1 MPRRTLASQAVIEGI
16 GLHTGAHVTATCM
29 GATAGQGIVF
39 RRVDLPGAPE
49 VPARL
54 SQVRSTERRTALGD
68 APGSTLNDTG
78 SSQDMQS
85 GGMGFGVDLM
95 PTASVNYDRSSG
107 GVQIE
112 DVTGADRDDNY
123 SGK

>member
-1 MPRRTLASQAVIEGI
+1 MKKLI
-16 GLHTGAHVTATCM
+16 L
-29 GATAGQGIVF
+29 ATAATLMF
-39 RRVDLPGAPE
+39 AGAALAQENP
-49 VPARL
+49 
-54 SQVRSTERRTALGD
+54 TLGD

-112 DVTGADRDDNY
+112 DVTGPERDDNY

>member
-1 MPRRTLASQAVIEGI
+1 MKKLI
-16 GLHTGAHVTATCM
+16 L
-29 GATAGQGIVF
+29 ATAATLMFG
-39 RRVDLPGAPE
+39 GAALAQENP
-49 VPARL
+49 
-54 SQVRSTERRTALGD
+54 TLGD

-85 GGMGFGVDLM
+85 GGLDFGIDMM
-95 PTASVNYDRSSG
+95 PTASVDDGRSMNGS

-112 DVTGADRDDNY
+112 DVTGPERDDNY

>member
-1 MPRRTLASQAVIEGI
+1 MKKLI
-16 GLHTGAHVTATCM
+16 L
-29 GATAGQGIVF
+29 ATAATLMFG
-39 RRVDLPGAPE
+39 GAALAQENP
-49 VPARL
+49 
-54 SQVRSTERRTALGD
+54 TLGD

-95 PTASVNYDRSSG
+95 PTASVDADRSMSGG

>member
-1 MPRRTLASQAVIEGI
+1 MKKLI
-16 GLHTGAHVTATCM
+16 L
-29 GATAGQGIVF
+29 ATAATLMFG
-39 RRVDLPGAPE
+39 GAALAQENP
-49 VPARL
+49 
-54 SQVRSTERRTALGD
+54 TLGD

-85 GGMGFGVDLM
+85 GGMDFGIDRM
-95 PTASVNYDRSSG
+95 PTASVDNDRSMS

-112 DVTGADRDDNY
+112 DVTGPDRDNNY

>member
-1 MPRRTLASQAVIEGI
+1 MKKLI
-16 GLHTGAHVTATCM
+16 L
-29 GATAGQGIVF
+29 ATAATLMF
-39 RRVDLPGAPE
+39 AGAALAQENP
-49 VPARL
+49 
-54 SQVRSTERRTALGD
+54 TLGD

-78 SSQDMQS
+78 SSQGMQS
-85 GGMGFGVDLM
+85 GGMDFGIDIM
-95 PTASVNYDRSSG
+95 PTASVDADRSMSGG

>member
-1 MPRRTLASQAVIEGI
+1 MKKLI
-16 GLHTGAHVTATCM
+16 L
-29 GATAGQGIVF
+29 ATAATLIFG
-39 RRVDLPGAPE
+39 GAALAQENP
-49 VPARL
+49 
-54 SQVRSTERRTALGD
+54 TLGD

-78 SSQDMQS
+78 SSQGMQS
-85 GGMGFGVDLM
+85 GGMDFGIDIM
-95 PTASVNYDRSSG
+95 PTASVDADRSMSGG